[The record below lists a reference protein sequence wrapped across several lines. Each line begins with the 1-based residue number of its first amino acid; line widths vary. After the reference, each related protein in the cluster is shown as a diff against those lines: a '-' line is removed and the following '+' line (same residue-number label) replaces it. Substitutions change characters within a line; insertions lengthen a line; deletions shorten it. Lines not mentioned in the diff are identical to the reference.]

1 MYLDALSVRRRNSLF
16 ISSSMEVAS
25 STLSFLARNCSTISE
40 CSFSNSSINKA
51 SSKAPS
57 PFASQTSPSID
68 FHYLYFIIIILLMQA
83 AS

>member
-16 ISSSMEVAS
+16 TSSSTEVAS
-25 STLSFLARNCSTISE
+25 STLSFLARNCSTTSE
-40 CSFSNSSINKA
+40 CSFSNSFIDKA

-57 PFASQTSPSID
+57 PSASQTSLD
-68 FHYLYFIIIILLMQA
+68 LHYLYFIIIILLMQA

>member
-51 SSKAPS
+51 SSKAPF
-57 PFASQTSPSID
+57 PFASQTSLLLISIV
-68 FHYLYFIIIILLMQA
+68 YIL
-83 AS
+83 